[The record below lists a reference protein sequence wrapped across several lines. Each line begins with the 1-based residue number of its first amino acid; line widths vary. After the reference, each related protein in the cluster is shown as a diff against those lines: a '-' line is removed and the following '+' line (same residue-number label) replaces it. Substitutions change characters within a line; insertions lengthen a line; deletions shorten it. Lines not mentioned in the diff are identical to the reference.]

1 MEESVR
7 RSELVVTCDEAG
19 SPLDAV
25 EKMAAHREGLRH
37 LAVSVFLFTGG
48 SQVLL
53 QQRAASKYHSGGL
66 WSNSACTHPMPD
78 ESPAE
83 AASRAVSAE
92 LGPTVRLSPAFITQ
106 YDLAVGP
113 TMQENEYNHVF
124 VGHCTLDAC
133 AFDVREVQ
141 AVRELALDALRA
153 DIVANPRRYTSWL
166 RFLTAAHFD
175 ELTMAMRR
183 IEADAPAVGR

>member
-1 MEESVR
+1 MEDLVR

-25 EKMAAHREGLRH
+25 EKMDAHREGLRH

-48 SQVLL
+48 SQLLL

-66 WSNSACTHPMPD
+66 WSNSACTHPMPN

-83 AASRAVSAE
+83 AASRAVAAE
-92 LGPTVRLSPAFITQ
+92 LGITVHLSPAFITQ

-113 TMQENEYNHVF
+113 TMQENEYNQIF
-124 VGHCTLDAC
+124 VGSVAPEACDFDA
-133 AFDVREVQ
+133 REVQ
-141 AVRELALDALRA
+141 AVRTATLDDLRDDA
-153 DIVANPRRYTSWL
+153 IANPGRYTPWL
-166 RFLTAAHFD
+166 RFMMATHFED
-175 ELTMAMRR
+175 IARAMSQV
-183 IEADAPAVGR
+183 EHGPSPGT